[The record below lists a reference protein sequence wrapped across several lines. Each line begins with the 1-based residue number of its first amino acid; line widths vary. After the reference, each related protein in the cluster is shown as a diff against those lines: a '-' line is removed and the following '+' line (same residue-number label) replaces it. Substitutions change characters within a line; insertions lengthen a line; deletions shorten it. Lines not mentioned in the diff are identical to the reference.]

1 MSARRIKEYSDEAL
15 LGLIRSEPGSR
26 TAREAVSELFGRFQ
40 GCVYQWCFRY
50 TSDHDRAL
58 DLAQEVFLGAYESL
72 QSFGGRASFSSWL
85 FAITRNRCVS
95 ALRKTSPL
103 EHAAGDPDL
112 LSIPCSRPDSGIEE
126 QQEREALLD
135 LMRRHLEPREQE
147 ALCLQI
153 FERLPVDSITQV
165 LGITGSTGARSV
177 LQSAR
182 RKLRTAMGWRDDG
195 QGESNH
201 D

>member
-1 MSARRIKEYSDEAL
+1 MSAHRIRESGDEEL
-15 LGLIRSEPGSR
+15 LRIIKAEPGSR
-26 TAREAVSELFGRFQ
+26 TAREAASELFRRYQGR
-40 GCVYQWCFRY
+40 VYQWCFRY
-50 TSDHDRAL
+50 TGDHEQAL
-58 DLAQEVFLGAYESL
+58 DLAQEVFLGAYQSL

-112 LSIPCSRPDSGIEE
+112 LAIPGSRPDSGIEE
-126 QQEREALLD
+126 QQEKEALLD
-135 LMRRHLEPREQE
+135 LMRSNLEPREQE

-177 LQSAR
+177 LQNAR
-182 RKLRTAMGWRDDG
+182 RKLRAALGGRDNG